1 MKNFF
6 LFISILSLGVL
17 CSYAQEDTVFL
28 DLNAPEIHKYDTGKI
43 QFDNQKPDITD
54 DDENYLKPSFHTM
67 KKMFD
72 EDFYSEKKVS
82 NKKEKKLGEKT
93 TLGAKYDTKIKSDS
107 ATQDRTLYARQNLTE
122 RMSVEGAYKTNSQNG
137 IDGATKG
144 TVSVAPEYKF
154 NKKTSVKN
162 VYSRNMGKQ
171 SNSGEVQI
179 QYKPFKDDRMD
190 MNVGAG
196 QTMYDDGG
204 QTSSRVN
211 AGATFRF

>member
-1 MKNFF
+1 MVFAND
-6 LFISILSLGVL
+6 G
-17 CSYAQEDTVFL
+17 EVFL
-28 DLNAPEIHKYDTGKI
+28 DLNAPDIHRYDTGKF
-43 QFDNQKPDITD
+43 QYENKKLEVDEEE
-54 DDENYLKPSFHTM
+54 ENYLKPSFSNM

-82 NKKEKKLGEKT
+82 NKKEKKLGGKT
-93 TLGAKYDTKIKSDS
+93 TVGAKYDTKIKSDS
-107 ATQDRTLYARQNLTE
+107 ATQDRTLYAKQNLTE
-122 RMSVEGAYKTNSQNG
+122 KMSVEGAYKTNSQNG
-137 IDGATKG
+137 LDGAAKG

-154 NKKTSVKN
+154 NEKTSVKN

-171 SNSGEVQI
+171 SNSGEVQF
-179 QYKPFKDDRMD
+179 QYKPFKDDRMN